1 MEKIALLSE
10 TLFLIKLSTRD
21 LPRPNGM
28 VVKLRFGVERK
39 RMELDFRVA
48 GVVKQQEEEC

>member
-1 MEKIALLSE
+1 MEKIALLSK

-28 VVKLRFGVERK
+28 VVKLKFGVERK